1 MTDYTKTTDFAA
13 KDSLPS
19 GDSGKIV
26 RGAEFET
33 EFDNISTAIA
43 TKADLASPTFTG
55 TVTIPTAT
63 VTTFTLGG
71 TTVTATA
78 AELNLLDGVTATT
91 AELNILD
98 GVTAD
103 ASELNILDG
112 VTATT
117 AELNY
122 LDITTLGTS
131 EASKV
136 LTTDSSNN
144 VNFGDNSKAI
154 FGAGNDLQI
163 YHDGSNSRIQDA
175 GTGNLLIRANAAVQ
189 LENTN
194 GDNMLFANAGGSVDL
209 YHNAS
214 KKLETTSTGINVTG
228 NATFGDNGKAI
239 FGAGSD
245 LEIYHDGSNSF
256 IKDTGSG
263 GLRLSTN
270 QFRVYNAATDE
281 LSINAVENGTVEL
294 YYDNSKKLATSST
307 GVDISGA
314 LTTDNGATID
324 ETKTSAT
331 DSILTIRDNSDPNVE
346 GELLKF
352 QRNNGSGGYT
362 NTGRLG
368 YKTLGS
374 DLAPTFFISGI
385 DTALGFFNYIT
396 TKQIIPTD
404 SGGNESDN
412 QIDLGR
418 SSARF
423 DDIYA
428 TNSTI
433 QTSDVNEKQDIDVL
447 SNAERRVA
455 VTAKGLLKKF
465 RWRSAVEEKGDNAR
479 IHFGIIAQDLQTA
492 FQAEGLDAG
501 RYGMFVSETWTD
513 LETNEEKSRMG
524 VRYSELLAFIIS
536 AI

>member
-1 MTDYTKTTDFAA
+1 MTNYIKTTDFAA

-19 GDSGKIV
+19 GDSGKII

-71 TTVTATA
+71 TTITATA
-78 AELNLLDGVTATT
+78 AELNL
-91 AELNILD
+91 LD

-154 FGAGNDLQI
+154 FGD
-163 YHDGSNSRIQDA
+163 D
-175 GTGNLLIRANAAVQ
+175 
-189 LENTN
+189 
-194 GDNMLFANAGGSVDL
+194 
-209 YHNAS
+209 
-214 KKLETTSTGINVTG
+214 
-228 NATFGDNGKAI
+228 
-239 FGAGSD
+239 SD
-245 LEIYHDGSNSF
+245 LEIYHSSTSSH
-256 IKDTGSG
+256 IKESGSG
-263 GLRLSTN
+263 SLFIDGTNLRLRSTN
-270 QFRVYNAATDE
+270 SENYFEATA
-281 LSINAVENGTVEL
+281 NGAVSL
-294 YYDNSKKLATSST
+294 YYDNSTKLATSST
-307 GVDISGA
+307 GVDITGA

-324 ETKTSAT
+324 ETKTSAL

-374 DLAPTFFISGI
+374 DLSPTFFISGVGI
-385 DTALGFFNYIT
+385 GLGIFSYIT

-404 SGGNESDN
+404 PGGNELDN
-412 QIDLGR
+412 QTDLGR

-433 QTSDVNEKQDIDVL
+433 QTSDVNGKQDIDVL
-447 SNAERRVA
+447 SDAERRVA

-465 RWRSAVEEKGDNAR
+465 RWKSAVEEKGDNAR
-479 IHFGIIAQDLQTA
+479 IHIGIIAQDLQTA

-513 LETNEEKSRMG
+513 PETNEERSRMG